1 MPQRSKNAK
10 EAEATRS
17 DADKIAGLL
26 AFDSMIELVQTKRK
40 FFWLN
45 FSAGLWRGVGAVLG
59 AALAI
64 VLLGY
69 IVSIFGGLPLLG
81 NFLRDIQ
88 QNVPAK

>member
-1 MPQRSKNAK
+1 MPQRKSKAQD
-10 EAEATRS
+10 AEATRT

-45 FSAGLWRGVGAVLG
+45 FSAGLWRGIGGVVG

-69 IVSIFGGLPLLG
+69 IVSLFGGLPLLG
-81 NFLRDIQ
+81 NFLRDVQ
-88 QNVPAK
+88 QNIPGK

>member
-1 MPQRSKNAK
+1 MAQRNAK
-10 EAEATRS
+10 VSRQE
-17 DADKIAGLL
+17 ADKVAGLL
-26 AFDSMIELVQTKRK
+26 AFDAMIELVQSKKK

-45 FSAGLWRGVGAVLG
+45 FMAGIWRGIGGIMG

-69 IVSIFGGLPLLG
+69 IVSLLGGLPLLG

-88 QNVPAK
+88 QNVPAN

>member
-1 MPQRSKNAK
+1 MPQRKNKAQDV
-10 EAEATRS
+10 EATRS

-26 AFDSMIELVQTKRK
+26 AFDAMIELVQTKRK

-45 FSAGLWRGVGAVLG
+45 LSAGLLRGVGAVLG

-69 IVSIFGGLPLLG
+69 IVSLLGGLPLLG
-81 NFLRDIQ
+81 SFLRDIQ
-88 QNVPAK
+88 QNVPAN